1 MKRQPLS
8 IDCSVDRVWRWVL
21 PCALLI
27 VGVCLSLA
35 GGVARASTPVDYGYR
50 TFSYANGSSSGCNST
65 PTGEKP
71 ESKLWYNDGLWWGS
85 LCHGPSKSYHIYQFD
100 LVNQDWIDTGT
111 EIDNRGGAKADV
123 LWDEAA
129 QKLYV
134 ASAVFTNSGAAS
146 SSQSNWARLYR
157 YSYNSGSK
165 RYTLDSGFPVV
176 GISRGRSETI
186 TLTKDST
193 GMLWVTYVED
203 RKVMLN
209 HSRNGN
215 DADWGA
221 PYVLP
226 ATGAS
231 NVSSDDISSMIS
243 FGDRVGVLWSNQ
255 STKIMYFAV
264 HQATDAN
271 DLNWQS
277 TNVYNPGG
285 SGADDHI
292 NLKALQNDPA
302 GVIFAATKTSFT
314 GSQPL
319 INLLVCTTFP
329 CTSAAQWQVHMLYT
343 GSENDTRPIV
353 QIDTAGRK
361 LHFFT
366 TGSGSGGDIRY
377 KVTSLDNIQFARG
390 EGELFIKK
398 SDDLK
403 VNNATS
409 TKQYVNGTTG
419 LLVAAGSQTTFYYYH
434 NYISL
439 NGGPPPTPPVISS
452 FSPTSGAAGSE
463 VTITGSRFTGAN
475 AVAFNGTAATFVVD
489 SNTQI
494 RATVPANATSG
505 PIRVTTP
512 QGSATSATNFTVIPP
527 NQAPSVNA
535 GADQAVN
542 LPNTVLL
549 AAAVSDDGLPTP
561 PGTVTL
567 QWSKASGPGNVTFG
581 SPTAANTTAS
591 FSASGTYVLRLTAN
605 DGELD
610 GWDEAT
616 VKVNQPPSVNAGA
629 DQSVTLPAGA
639 ALAAT
644 VSDDG
649 LPNPPGALTL
659 QWSKASGPGDVTF
672 ENAAAANTS
681 ASFSAAGVYV
691 LRISASDGSAGNM
704 DELTVTVNPAAP
716 SNQPPSVN
724 AGPDQTITSPAQALL
739 SGTASDDG
747 LPNPPGVVALQWSK
761 VDGPGDVT
769 FDSPNTGAT
778 AAGFTAT
785 GEYVLRLTADDGAL
799 SAWDEVTVTVNPA
812 APTNQ
817 APSVNAGADQTVT
830 LPDSVTLAAT
840 VSDDGLPNGTLTLQW
855 SKTSGPGNVTFVD
868 AAAANTT
875 AGFSAA
881 GEYVLRLT
889 AGDGEQSAWDE
900 VAVTVNDPNTTPT
913 APVITSFSP
922 AGGAEGDTVTVSGS
936 GFSGATSV
944 KFNGTEATFVVES
957 DSQIRT
963 TVPAGATSGPLS
975 VTTPQ
980 GSAASAAS
988 FTVETPPPD
997 AEDVVFVSLAS
1008 SATVA
1013 GMDVRDEDILAYDT
1027 GSDQW
1032 TLIFDGSD
1040 VGLSAS
1046 DINAFELLDDNSMLL
1061 SLNTIADLGKY
1072 GLTDRPATP
1081 IDILRFIP
1089 ESLGSNTRGRFEWVF
1104 QGGSLG
1110 LENTTSEVI
1119 DALALTPEGDL
1130 LLSLAGSYDLP
1141 GVSNGRDEDLIRFT
1155 PSQRGDFSSG
1165 TFSLYFDGSDVGL
1178 SESADE
1184 DVVGVWRDL
1193 DSPVDELYLTTKGL
1207 YNVSGLSGDGADIF
1221 ICTPGSL
1228 GSTTSCTFRSYWEG
1242 SKHGLTGEIVDAF
1255 SIDKGG
1261 RLFRTMVS
1269 ALQQLGGQSTPQAP
1283 EPIEEDD
1290 GWPDT
1295 DNWVSFPYLLDEGPK

>member
-8 IDCSVDRVWRWVL
+8 IDHAIDRCWRWVL

-27 VGVCLSLA
+27 ASIYVILPGA
-35 GGVARASTPVDYGYR
+35 AARASTPVDAGYR

-85 LCHGPSKSYHIYQFD
+85 LCHGPSKGYHIYQFD
-100 LVNQDWIDTGT
+100 LANQDWIDTG
-111 EIDNRGGAKADV
+111 IKLDDRGGTKADV
-123 LWDEAA
+123 LWDEAS

-134 ASAVFTNSGAAS
+134 ASAYWTSSGAAS
-146 SSQSNWARLYR
+146 SSPSNWARLYR
-157 YSYNSGSK
+157 YSYNSSSK
-165 RYTLDSGFPVV
+165 RYTLDSGFPVTV
-176 GISRGRSETI
+176 SKGRSETI

-193 GMLWVTYVED
+193 GTLWVTYVED

-221 PYVLP
+221 PYALP
-226 ATGAS
+226 GAS
-231 NVSSDDISSMIS
+231 SVSSDDISSMIS
-243 FGDRVGVLWSNQ
+243 FGDRVGVMWSNQ

-271 DLNWQS
+271 DLNWQI
-277 TNVYNPGG
+277 TNAYNPGG

-292 NLKALQNDPA
+292 NLKALQNDSA
-302 GVIFAATKTSFT
+302 GVVFAVTKTSFSGT
-314 GSQPL
+314 DPL
-319 INLLVCTTFP
+319 INLLVCRTFP
-329 CTSAAQWQVHMLYT
+329 CTSASQWQAHMIYT
-343 GSENDTRPIV
+343 GRDDDTRPILE
-353 QIDTAGRK
+353 IDTNSRK
-361 LHFFT
+361 LHVFT
-366 TGSGSGGDIRY
+366 ANTGSAGEIAY
-377 KVTSLDNIQFARG
+377 KSTSLDNIQFASG
-390 EGELFIKK
+390 NGELIIKN
-398 SDDLK
+398 SGDLK
-403 VNNATS
+403 INNPTS
-409 TKQYVNGTTG
+409 TKQHVNSATG
-419 LLVAAGSQTTFYYYH
+419 VLVAASSQTTFYYYH
-434 NYISL
+434 YYNSL
-439 NGGPPPTPPVISS
+439 TGGPPPSPPVINS
-452 FSPTSGAAGSE
+452 FSPTSGAAGSQ
-463 VTITGSRFTGAN
+463 VTITGSRFTGAS
-475 AVAFNGTAATFVVD
+475 AVTFNGVAASFVVD
-489 SNTQI
+489 SSTQI

-512 QGSATSATNFTVIPP
+512 QGSATSATNFTVIPA

-549 AAAVSDDGLPTP
+549 AATVSDDGLPNP

-567 QWSKASGPGNVTFG
+567 QWSKVSGPGNVTFG

-610 GWDEAT
+610 GWDEVT

-644 VSDDG
+644 VNDDG

-659 QWSKASGPGDVTF
+659 QWSKTSGPGDVTF
-672 ENAAAANTS
+672 ENAAAATTS
-681 ASFSAAGVYV
+681 ASFSAAGDYV
-691 LRISASDGSAGNM
+691 LRVSASDGSASSM
-704 DELTVTVNPAAP
+704 DELTVTVNPAVPA
-716 SNQPPSVN
+716 NQPPSVD
-724 AGPDQTITSPAQALL
+724 AGPDQTITSPAQAMLA
-739 SGTASDDG
+739 GTASDDG

-761 VDGPGDVT
+761 VSGPGDVT

-778 AAGFTAT
+778 AAGFTAI
-785 GEYVLRLTADDGAL
+785 GVYVLRLTADDGAL
-799 SAWDEVTVTVNPA
+799 SAADDVTVTVNAA

-817 APSVNAGADQTVT
+817 APDVNAGADQTVT

-855 SKTSGPGNVTFVD
+855 SKTSGPGDVTFGD

-881 GEYVLRLT
+881 GEYLLRLT
-889 AGDGEQSAWDE
+889 ADDGALSAWDE
-900 VAVTVNDPNTTPT
+900 VAVTVNDTTTTPT

-922 AGGAEGDTVTVSGS
+922 TSGVEGSAVTISGS
-936 GFSGATSV
+936 GFSGATSI
-944 KFNGTEATFVVES
+944 KFNGTEAAFVVES
-957 DSQIRT
+957 DSRIQT
-963 TVPAGATSGPLS
+963 AVPAGATSGPLS
-975 VTTPQ
+975 VTTAQ
-980 GSAASAAS
+980 GSATSGGS
-988 FTVETPPPD
+988 FTVETPP
-997 AEDVVFVSLAS
+997 AAGDVIFVSLAS

-1013 GMDVRDEDILAYDT
+1013 NLSVRDEDILAYDT
-1027 GSDQW
+1027 DNGTW
-1032 TLIFDGSD
+1032 VLFFDGSD

-1046 DINAFELLDDNSMLL
+1046 DINAFELLDDGSVLL
-1061 SLNTIADLGKY
+1061 SLNTLATVKGQNGESLNV
-1072 GLTDRPATP
+1072 TP
-1081 IDILRFIP
+1081 IDILRFT
-1089 ESLGSNTRGRFEWVF
+1089 GSFGPDTSGTFEWF
-1104 QGGSLG
+1104 FRGGNVG

-1119 DALALTPEGDL
+1119 DALTLVPDERMPGAHLL

-1141 GVSNGRDEDLIRFT
+1141 GVSSGRDEDLILFT
-1155 PSQRGDFSSG
+1155 PSQPGDFSSG

-1178 SESADE
+1178 SEAADE
-1184 DVVGVWRDL
+1184 DIVGVWL
-1193 DSPVDELYLTTKGL
+1193 DPDSDDIYLTTKGL
-1207 YNVSGLSGDGADIF
+1207 YSISGLSGDGADIF

-1228 GSTTSCTFRSYWEG
+1228 GSTTSCTFRPYWEG
-1242 SKHGLTGEIVDAF
+1242 SKHGLSGEIVDAF

-1261 RLFRTMVS
+1261 RLFRTMAS
-1269 ALQQLGGQSTPQAP
+1269 ALQQIDGQSTPQAP
-1283 EPIEEDD
+1283 EPEEEDD

-1295 DNWVSFPYLLDEGPK
+1295 DNWVSFPYLLYEGNK